1 MELASCEP
9 HAIDV
14 FAVKYGAKYDKAV
27 TCLTKEREALLTLF
41 DFPAEHWDHR
51 ARQTRS
57 KAWRHG
63 PSLHWADEGSLVGDR
78 CGRVVADV
86 RPPPSRRHPP
96 QQNGAGNDPTPPMP
110 ILSPPRYASM
120 IATISMDLGST
131 ITICSPTMK

>member
-1 MELASCEP
+1 VELASCEP
-9 HAIDV
+9 DAIDV

-57 KAWRHG
+57 KACATVRHRTVRTKG
-63 PSLHWADEGSLVGDR
+63 ALSATVA
-78 CGRVVADV
+78 GRVVADV

-110 ILSPPRYASM
+110 ILSPPHYASM